1 LRTLVSQKLAVSIVA
16 VPVEQKMLTHGRD
29 LLVLFRAGIF
39 CPNGFLFNVHG
50 LVSDREKLKSMCD
63 NLGAVYSSDVDD

>member
-1 LRTLVSQKLAVSIVA
+1 
-16 VPVEQKMLTHGRD
+16 MLTHGRD
-29 LLVLFRAGIF
+29 LLVLFIAGIF